1 MLRVHYKTECRNI
14 KKYIFNEIYLIILL
28 ETRAMASTSH
38 IIYVTCFIS
47 VIALLEPASSQ
58 YWDKQNDL
66 SDSSLSRSV
75 STFSSKHQGNIDEN
89 LKNRHNLGSK
99 KQSAHRS
106 KSNRTGIIRKP
117 TVKRIVHPSL
127 HAAWDEYNHLCVL
140 AKFQATFTIKYET
153 SSGTARLMDK
163 MPANA
168 RSKGRCDQFDEEP
181 VLDVMWKD
189 SQLTGSQSQR
199 NSTGGFTFRIIFQ
212 KFGDEGRWG
221 VQQMQLL
228 YNTGHPV
235 FRGATQP
242 RKFIVRSNKED
253 YRLQF
258 HTNMANSMLCPSPPP
273 IQMYDSDGTLRVI
286 ARLSNMQLEAFEF
299 SDPREANNFDSFM
312 RCEQVSFGA
321 GVAHPL
327 TTIRNDSLTFAIGIM
342 TVCIATLTVVGYAIY
357 RSHVLGTGEYKNV
370 S

>member
-1 MLRVHYKTECRNI
+1 MSLSSDKV
-14 KKYIFNEIYLIILL
+14 YIAYFIL
-28 ETRAMASTSH
+28 T
-38 IIYVTCFIS
+38 
-47 VIALLEPASSQ
+47 IALFSSVLSQ
-58 YWDKQNDL
+58 HWDKQNDL
-66 SDSSLSRSV
+66 SDSFARSE
-75 STFSSKHQGNIDEN
+75 SSISNKHQANTNEN
-89 LKNRHNLGSK
+89 TRIHHNAGSR
-99 KQSAHRS
+99 KQSSNRS
-106 KSNRTGIIRKP
+106 KANRTGLIRKP
-117 TVKRIVHPSL
+117 TVTRIVHPSL

-153 SSGTARLMDK
+153 SSGTAQLIDK

-189 SQLTGSQSQR
+189 SQLTGNSQKQK
-199 NSTGGFTFRIIFQ
+199 NSTGGFTFRVIFQ
-212 KFGDEGRWG
+212 KFPDEGRWG

-235 FRGATQP
+235 FRGSSQP
-242 RKFIVRSNKED
+242 RKFVVRSNKED

-258 HTNMANSMLCPSPPP
+258 HTNMANSMLCPSPPT
-273 IQMYDSDGTLRVI
+273 IQMYDSDGTVRVI
-286 ARLSNMQLEAFEF
+286 ARLSNMQLQAFEF
-299 SDPREANNFDSFM
+299 SDPREASNFDSFM

-357 RSHVLGTGEYKNV
+357 RSHVVGSGNYKNV